1 MDFPIVPF
9 LLAVVLAFH
18 GLRKKSLS
26 PSGALAAFIVGF
38 LMLSAKVRA
47 FGVSLIV
54 FYLVGSRATKAGKST
69 KAKLEEGHQEA
80 GYRTAQQVLCNSFSA
95 FLATVLWTALFVPG
109 TYLAQYLPGWIEEKG
124 EPYSADD
131 WCPLSSSR
139 GYGWSRF
146 LLLIIL
152 GHFACCLGDTLASEL
167 GILSKSPPILITTLR
182 SVPPGTNGGV
192 SALGTFASVTGGI
205 IMGLT
210 MGVSL
215 ALESSACRA
224 VLAPMLTELIFIGG
238 VAGLFGSMVSSDE
251 SVFDR
256 EIRARLNR
264 ELFFQVD
271 SLMGATI
278 QRTRFS
284 SKTKRILLDEIP
296 ISAFSP
302 NEIKV
307 VSGLDLLTNNQVNLL
322 SSIITALA
330 TAYFA

>member
-9 LLAVVLAFH
+9 LLAVVFAFH

-69 KAKLEEGHQEA
+69 KANLEEGHQEA

-109 TYLAQYLPGWIEEKG
+109 TYLAQYLPSWIEENG

-131 WCPLSSSR
+131 WCSLSASH
-139 GYGWSRF
+139 GHGWSRF
-146 LLLIIL
+146 LLLITL

-182 SVPPGTNGGV
+182 HVPPGTNGGV

-210 MGVSL
+210 MGISL
-215 ALESSACRA
+215 ALESSACRT

-238 VAGLFGSMVSSDE
+238 VAGLFGSMV
-251 SVFDR
+251 
-256 EIRARLNR
+256 
-264 ELFFQVD
+264 D
-271 SLMGATI
+271 SFMGATI

-284 SKTKRILLDEIP
+284 SKTKRILLDETP